1 MAKLNLSA
9 PWEIYYKKLSTFFA
23 EDPEVHVVYDDVE
36 MEVKLYVENA
46 DKATA
51 LEKMLPKVQEFGN
64 VKLYVTIVPANGLTT
79 TTGYDVLKAFE
90 VNGAVHETHV
100 TDGFMQNKMYFIVF
114 EKVVVQYFTDSIGDW
129 HGLTSTLY
137 QDLAKDIFGN
147 IDGVYFCTDNGMGEE
162 LESVWF

>member
-1 MAKLNLSA
+1 M
-9 PWEIYYKKLSTFFA
+9 
-23 EDPEVHVVYDDVE
+23 VYDDVE

-64 VKLYVTIVPANGLTT
+64 VKLYITIVPANGLTT
-79 TTGYDVLKAFE
+79 TTGYDVLKAFDG
-90 VNGAVHETHV
+90 NCAVYETHV
-100 TDGFMQNKMYFIVF
+100 IDGFMQNKMTFIVF
-114 EKVVVQYFTDSIGDW
+114 KKVVVQWYSDNIGDW

-147 IDGVYFCTDNGMGEE
+147 IDGVYFCTDNGMGGE